1 MRERPKENQSKG
13 SKLTSPAPRYNALVK
28 TDKENY
34 PMRPIVPIIGS
45 PTYQISKYLSKIST
59 PLTNLANQKLK
70 NSYQVLE
77 ILSEMSIFSDDVIH
91 HIFIIYLMFSLYY

>member
-1 MRERPKENQSKG
+1 
-13 SKLTSPAPRYNALVK
+13 
-28 TDKENY
+28 
-34 PMRPIVPIIGS
+34 MRPIVPIIGS

-77 ILSEMSIFSDDVIH
+77 ILSEMSIY
-91 HIFIIYLMFSLYY
+91 HIFIIYLMFSLYYYLQKKIIVIF